1 MRTDFDG
8 SQYQPGESIYRSRSM
23 PRNITPRETE
33 HMVAVMGI
41 IQAVAENVEISRIM
55 ICEQASWQ
63 TPQVLLGLVACSTSV
78 MLKGEILFTLAAL
91 SKTKETARAIWFHLE
106 ESQII
111 PTIPVMSTVYPE
123 FSLAEEIDQNESR
136 LETYKLS
143 RGALQLLYNLMTT
156 QMPRSLGAGPR
167 QPGYDPYLNFV
178 IQSILLKFYN
188 RAYKDPTEKWEVG
201 AKCLKL
207 MYYLLASYRPK
218 ASDFIEIRE
227 EHPYPGYH
235 IMLQL
240 HIKSDMLRLLLRII
254 EEARER
260 LDDYNQFHGK
270 ELLEECSLYA
280 LLLLEVTLAKQNAF
294 FEAHATA
301 NCSIL
306 LPGLNRMLLDLNP
319 RSRNPD
325 YVLNIIKFVTY
336 NNWLPRHTLAAIKI
350 LTAVTI
356 LPDVVTQILNMYS
369 QGSTEKLEIRQSFVE
384 CLEKEVRRDDELDAE
399 SLNDQFGIV
408 PTSSDFNDSDMQVD
422 LDALKDRKP
431 QSIELQIKE
440 AIINLFQMNLS
451 QPLPNF
457 VYFLLGVDV
466 LRDFMA
472 NEKQQLGLDINC
484 SCINSLVLLVE
495 RHLEVGAVWRRTTSR
510 SSLSRMILI
519 NISLF
524 SIRSN
529 NARVRSTASTRP
541 TLSNV
546 FTIYSTACAPI
557 VAPRKRYYA
566 ISVRLAMIF
575 WCVI

>member
-1 MRTDFDG
+1 MRTDFDA
-8 SQYQPGESIYRSRSM
+8 SQCKPGESIYRSRSM
-23 PRNITPRETE
+23 PRNMTPRETE

-63 TPQVLLGLVACSTSV
+63 TPQVLLGLVACSTPV

-91 SKTKETARAIWFHLE
+91 SKTKETARTIWFHLE

-111 PTIPVMSTVYPE
+111 PTIPVTATAYPE

-156 QMPRSLGAGPR
+156 HMPRSLGAGPR

-178 IQSILLKFYN
+178 IKSILLKFYN

-207 MYYLLASYRPK
+207 LYYLLASYRPK
-218 ASDFIEIRE
+218 ASDFIELRD

-240 HIKSDMLRLLLRII
+240 QIKSEMLRLLLRII

-280 LLLLEVTLAKQNAF
+280 LLLLEVALAKQNAF

-336 NNWLPRHTLAAIKI
+336 NTWLPRHSLAAIKI

-356 LPDVVTQILNMYS
+356 LPDVVTQILNMYA
-369 QGSTEKLEIRQSFVE
+369 QGSTEKLEIRQRFVE
-384 CLEKEVRRDDELDAE
+384 CLEMETRRDEDYYTSAW
-399 SLNDQFGIV
+399 NVDQLGIV
-408 PTSSDFNDSDMQVD
+408 VPPSSGNFNDSDIHVD

-431 QSIELQIKE
+431 QRIELQIKE
-440 AIINLFQMNLS
+440 AIVHLFQMNLS

-484 SCINSLVLLVE
+484 SCINSLVLIVE
-495 RHLEVGAVWRRTTSR
+495 RHLEVCIDPFFCDSC
-510 SSLSRMILI
+510 L
-519 NISLF
+519 N
-524 SIRSN
+524 
-529 NARVRSTASTRP
+529 
-541 TLSNV
+541 
-546 FTIYSTACAPI
+546 
-557 VAPRKRYYA
+557 
-566 ISVRLAMIF
+566 
-575 WCVI
+575 

>member
-1 MRTDFDG
+1 MRTDFDS
-8 SQYQPGESIYRSRSM
+8 SQCVPGESIYRSRSM
-23 PRNITPRETE
+23 PRNMTPRETE

-63 TPQVLLGLVACSTSV
+63 TPQVLLGLVTCSTPV

-91 SKTKETARAIWFHLE
+91 SKTKETARTIWFHLE

-111 PTIPVMSTVYPE
+111 PTIPVMATVYPE
-123 FSLAEEIDQNESR
+123 FSLAEEIDQNETR

-156 QMPRSLGAGPR
+156 NMPRSLGAGPR

-178 IQSILLKFYN
+178 IKSILLKFYN
-188 RAYKDPTEKWEVG
+188 RSYKDPTEKWEVG

-207 MYYLLASYRPK
+207 LYYLLASYRPK
-218 ASDFIEIRE
+218 TSDFIELRD
-227 EHPYPGYH
+227 EHAYPGYH

-240 HIKSDMLRLLLRII
+240 QTKSDMLRLLLRII

-280 LLLLEVTLAKQNAF
+280 LLLLEVALGKQNAF

-319 RSRNPD
+319 RTRIPD

-336 NNWLPRHTLAAIKI
+336 NNWLPRHSLAAIKI

-356 LPDVVTQILNMYS
+356 LPDVVTQILNMYAP
-369 QGSTEKLEIRQSFVE
+369 GSTDKLEIRQRFVE
-384 CLEKEVRRDDELDAE
+384 CLELDGRRDEE
-399 SLNDQFGIV
+399 YYTSTWNIDQLGIV
-408 PTSSDFNDSDMQVD
+408 VTPSTLDFNDSDIHVD

-431 QSIELQIKE
+431 QRIDLQIKE
-440 AIINLFQMNLS
+440 AIVHLFQMNLS

-457 VYFLLGVDV
+457 VSFLLGVDV
-466 LRDFMA
+466 VRDFTA
-472 NEKQQLGLDINC
+472 NEKQQVGLDINC
-484 SCINSLVLLVE
+484 SCMNSLVLILE
-495 RHLEVGAVWRRTTSR
+495 RHLEVCIAL
-510 SSLSRMILI
+510 SLSCKCIKPFLLYCANLSYLHTFCILLT
-519 NISLF
+519 NFSLAGTTPE
-524 SIRSN
+524 R
-529 NARVRSTASTRP
+529 
-541 TLSNV
+541 
-546 FTIYSTACAPI
+546 
-557 VAPRKRYYA
+557 
-566 ISVRLAMIF
+566 
-575 WCVI
+575 